1 MQRNV
6 AGMCD
11 AHPFD
16 RAVGQCASCRRAYCE
31 DCLVDP
37 HLVTKEI
44 FCIPCAVSAAGVRST
59 ARRPA
64 RAAAATGRV
73 GMSVVVLTGLVG
85 AAASAAVI
93 FI

>member
-1 MQRNV
+1 MQRVV

-16 RAVGQCASCRRAYCE
+16 RAVGRCDSCRRSFCD

-59 ARRPA
+59 AKRLP
-64 RAAAATGRV
+64 RAAASNGRV
-73 GMSVVVLTGLVG
+73 AMSFVMLTGLAG
-85 AAASAAVI
+85 AAASAAIV
-93 FI
+93 FM